1 MFTGLI
7 EETGVISRIQNA
19 GLGRKITIS
28 SAIVIADMKTGD
40 SINVSGA
47 CQTVVGF
54 SEKEFIV
61 EAVEETLKKTTFG
74 SLKQGERVNLERSLL
89 PTTRLGGHFVS
100 GHVDTRGQI
109 TSVQEL
115 SNSRLL
121 TVRYPVQFSKYIIPV
136 GSIAIDGISL
146 TVAEKGDDW
155 FRVAVI
161 PHTWQAT
168 TLSERKSGDA
178 VNLEFDLLGKYI
190 LNAVEANEKPKLTEE
205 WLKEQGW

>member
-7 EETGVISRIQNA
+7 EETGVISRIESA
-19 GLGRKITIS
+19 GLGRRITIS
-28 SAIVIADMKTGD
+28 ASVVTADIQTGD
-40 SINVSGA
+40 SINVAGA
-47 CQTVVGF
+47 CQTVVRF
-54 SEKEFIV
+54 SEKEFTV

-100 GHVDTRGQI
+100 GHVDTRGEVSSLQK
-109 TSVQEL
+109 L
-115 SNSRLL
+115 SNSWLV
-121 TVRYPVQFSKYIIPV
+121 TVRYPVEFSKYIIPV

-155 FRVAVI
+155 FRVAII
-161 PHTWQAT
+161 PHTWEVT
-168 TLSERKSGDA
+168 TMKDRKTGDD

-190 LNAVEANEKPKLTEE
+190 LNAVESKQKPKLTEE

>member
-19 GLGRKITIS
+19 GLGRKITINS
-28 SAIVIADMKTGD
+28 SVVTADMKTGD

-47 CQTVVGF
+47 CQTVVSF
-54 SEKEFIV
+54 SEKEFTV

-74 SLKQGERVNLERSLL
+74 LFKQGDRVNLERSLL

-100 GHVDTRGQI
+100 GHVDTRGEIASIQK
-109 TSVQEL
+109 L
-115 SNSRLL
+115 SNSWLI
-121 TVRYPVQFSKYIIPV
+121 TVRYPVEFAKYIVPV

-146 TVAEKGDDW
+146 TVAEKGEEW
-155 FRVAVI
+155 FRVAII

-168 TLSERKSGDA
+168 TIGERKSGEA

-190 LNAVEANEKPKLTEE
+190 LNAVEGKEKPKLTEE
-205 WLKEQGW
+205 WLREQGW

>member
-19 GLGRKITIS
+19 GLGRRITIS
-28 SAIVIADMKTGD
+28 ASVVTSDMQTGD

-47 CQTVVGF
+47 CQTVVSF
-54 SEKEFIV
+54 TEKEFTV

-74 SLKQGERVNLERSLL
+74 SLKQGGRVNLERSLL

-100 GHVDTRGQI
+100 GHVDTRGEI
-109 TSVQEL
+109 TSLDKL
-115 SNSRLL
+115 SNSWLVS
-121 TVRYPVQFSKYIIPV
+121 VRFPAEFSKYIIPV

-155 FRVAVI
+155 FRVAII
-161 PHTWQAT
+161 PHTWEVT
-168 TLSERKSGDA
+168 TMKDRKTGDG

-190 LNAVEANEKPKLTEE
+190 LNAVEAKEKPKLTEA

>member
-1 MFTGLI
+1 MFTGLV

-19 GLGRKITIS
+19 GLGRRITIAAS
-28 SAIVIADMKTGD
+28 VVTSDIQTGD

-47 CQTVVGF
+47 CQTVIHAAPG
-54 SEKEFIV
+54 EFTV

-74 SLKQGERVNLERSLL
+74 LLKQGDRVNLERSLL

-109 TSVQEL
+109 TSLQQL
-115 SNSRLL
+115 SNSWLV
-121 TVRYPVQFSKYIIPV
+121 TVQYPAEFSKYIIPV

-155 FRVAVI
+155 FRVAII
-161 PHTWQAT
+161 PHTWGVT
-168 TLSERKSGDA
+168 TMKDRKTGDR

-190 LNAVEANEKPKLTEE
+190 LNAAGIKEKPAITEE